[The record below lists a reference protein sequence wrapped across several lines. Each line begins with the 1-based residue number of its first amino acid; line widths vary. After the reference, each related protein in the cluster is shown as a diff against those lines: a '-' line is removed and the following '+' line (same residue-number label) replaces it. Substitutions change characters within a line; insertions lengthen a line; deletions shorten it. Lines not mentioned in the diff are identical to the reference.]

1 MQTCYCPSCGA
12 ELPISDPTRKQLF
25 CRRCGAKIEIN
36 AEQPSSSHKE
46 SDSLEAEIKRLQQ
59 EMEIERLKHQQEMER
74 LNYEQEQRRRK
85 AELEKERSEME
96 DEDFFSRYEVI
107 ATDDPDGI
115 PIDDFLSGNYA
126 SHTPKE
132 DASHNL
138 GYLLGRFFKKHPFI
152 SVLLVCVLL
161 SQCGG
166 SSSTSS
172 S

>member
-1 MQTCYCPSCGA
+1 MQTCYCPSCGS

-36 AEQPSSSHKE
+36 AEQSSSSHKE

-96 DEDFFSRYEVI
+96 NEDFFSRYEVI

-132 DASHNL
+132 DAPHNL